1 MYAHYCPCLQYS
13 IVDRFVCD
21 MHVQYF
27 PRFQYSIVDR
37 FVCLRARS
45 VFRSMSHYNAV
56 TYQSR
61 VQYCHPVLT
70 RLASSCIAG
79 PVAGGELPAAQKAR
93 LRGGGDRQP
102 PQRHGD
108 RV

>member
-1 MYAHYCPCLQYS
+1 MFVQYCPCLQYS
-13 IVDRFVCD
+13 IVDRL
-21 MHVQYF
+21 
-27 PRFQYSIVDR
+27 
-37 FVCLRARS
+37 VCLRTRS
-45 VFRSMSHYNAV
+45 VFLSMSHYNAV

-61 VQYCHPVLT
+61 VQYCQPVPT
-70 RLASSCIAG
+70 RPASSCIAG